1 MRGVPVHAIQALLG
15 HSSVTTTM
23 RYVHVNWASMA
34 EAGAKLDRIVSFKL
48 TNSAET
54 AASS

>member
-1 MRGVPVHAIQALLG
+1 
-15 HSSVTTTM
+15 M